1 MSETGTAISPHEP
14 ANPVHMSTGPRTRWT
29 TVNFAEELERIRAL
43 AISRFDPLV
52 VAALESAIRAGRIH
66 LTAALVEV

>member
-1 MSETGTAISPHEP
+1 MDAI
-14 ANPVHMSTGPRTRWT
+14 T
-29 TVNFAEELERIRAL
+29 TNRPSQSAMDLDFALERIRAL